1 MNTINMKYKGTTMD
15 NIDTITINGET
26 TLDLGDMFSY
36 DAVNKPAHY
45 NMGGIECIDYIKQVL
60 GLDGFI
66 SYCHGNMIKYQH
78 RYRFKTK
85 PLEDMQ
91 KAEWY
96 LNKMNAALKEKH
108 K

>member
-1 MNTINMKYKGTTMD
+1 MKTKLFTRKKKSTVTALD
-15 NIDTITINGET
+15 ITQKMT
-26 TLDLGDMFSY
+26 KDLEHLVAEFDP
-36 DAVNKPAHY
+36 VNKPAHY